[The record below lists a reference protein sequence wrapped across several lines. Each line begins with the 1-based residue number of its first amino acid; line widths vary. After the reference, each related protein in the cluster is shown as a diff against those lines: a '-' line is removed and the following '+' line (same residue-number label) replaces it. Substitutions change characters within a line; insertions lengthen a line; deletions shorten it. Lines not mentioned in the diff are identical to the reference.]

1 MPPPPDPGQSRRS
14 ADDSD
19 PPTHGYGPKTAS
31 EPLLLS
37 DRIVGALDLLPRN
50 FDILLRVERQGAI
63 GIIRLASVMQLLTCV
78 LPIRTTHNLPM
89 TRGGWIHRSLTG
101 VAD

>member
-14 ADDSD
+14 ADDAA

-37 DRIVGALDLLPRN
+37 DRIVEELDLLSRN
-50 FDILLRVERQGAI
+50 FDILLRVERQSPV
-63 GIIRLASVMQLLTCV
+63 GILRLSSMMQLLTRA
-78 LPIRTTHNLPM
+78 LPIRTTLNLPWA
-89 TRGGWIHRSLTG
+89 GEG
-101 VAD
+101 